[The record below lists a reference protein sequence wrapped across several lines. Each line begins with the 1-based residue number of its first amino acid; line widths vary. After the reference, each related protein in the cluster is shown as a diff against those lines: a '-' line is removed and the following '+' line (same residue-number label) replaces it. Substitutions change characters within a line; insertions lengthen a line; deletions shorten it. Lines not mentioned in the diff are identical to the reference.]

1 MKVFRKILYVLAGI
15 FVLLTV
21 FIIICAYNPGLT
33 EKLQGVIYK
42 GKTVEVSKINDMAAS
57 GEASDP
63 NAISENSV
71 AQTEQRMRSLEEL
84 GVSEDALI
92 NDLEAYYQN
101 CHDQIVQRGAGD
113 YAFENFIATETLV
126 QEIYSKYSNKEYVEG
141 YMDQALADI
150 GAASYHMN
158 LLVEELTDKHYR
170 LTHQVVI
177 N

>member
-15 FVLLTV
+15 FVLLTI
-21 FIIICAYNPGLT
+21 FIIVCAYNPGLT
-33 EKLQGVIYK
+33 GKLQGIIYK
-42 GKTVEVSKINDMAAS
+42 GKTVEVSNIPDMAAS
-57 GEASDP
+57 GEGVDP
-63 NAISENSV
+63 GAVSENAV
-71 AQTEQRMRSLEEL
+71 AQEEYRMRSLEEL

-170 LTHQVVI
+170 LTHQVTI

>member
-15 FVLLTV
+15 FVLLTI
-21 FIIICAYNPGLT
+21 FIIVCAYNPGLT
-33 EKLQGVIYK
+33 GKLQGIIYK
-42 GKTVEVSKINDMAAS
+42 GKTVEVSNIPDMAAS
-57 GEASDP
+57 GEGADP
-63 NAISENSV
+63 GAVSENAV
-71 AQTEQRMRSLEEL
+71 AQEEYSMRSLEEL

-92 NDLEAYYQN
+92 NDLEAYYQ
-101 CHDQIVQRGAGD
+101 IVERGAGD

-170 LTHQVVI
+170 LTHQVTI